1 MVGRIGGEVEY
12 KVILVTICKESSL
25 TIYEMVS
32 PWKMVYENCV
42 ATHIG
47 SEILVDFSKS
57 RKRQK
62 LTFPT
67 ERR

>member
-32 PWKMVYENCV
+32 PLKMVYENCV
-42 ATHIG
+42 ATQKPKKTKA
-47 SEILVDFSKS
+47 DFSD
-57 RKRQK
+57 
-62 LTFPT
+62 
-67 ERR
+67 

>member
-1 MVGRIGGEVEY
+1 M
-12 KVILVTICKESSL
+12 
-25 TIYEMVS
+25 IYERVS
-32 PWKMVYENCV
+32 PWKMVHENCV

-62 LTFPT
+62 PTFPT
-67 ERR
+67 ERRQTKLGVFTISP

>member
-12 KVILVTICKESSL
+12 KVILVTIGKESSL

-32 PWKMVYENCV
+32 PWKMVHENYV
-42 ATHIG
+42 AIYIG
-47 SEILVDFSKS
+47 SEILVDFA
-57 RKRQK
+57 KRQK